1 MAAVKDIFAFLDG
14 KAPFQYQLGFDNAG
28 FLVGRGDWAV
38 TRLLVALDITL
49 EVIQEAVERGCQLIV
64 SHHPVIWDKLGQVT
78 DESLTGRKVLALIQH
93 GIAAICAHTNLDAV
107 EEGVNTQLARRVGLS
122 DTVPLEEDGV
132 DDQGRPYG
140 IGRVGEL
147 PEAMSLPDFTA
158 QVKRGLG
165 LSGVRVLDAGVPV
178 HRVAVGGGAC
188 GGMLGQVKAMG
199 CDTFL
204 TAELKHDVY
213 LEARALGVNLLD
225 AGHYSTEAVVCP
237 TLAAWLG
244 EAFPEVE
251 VLQAQRQGEVFAYL

>member
-1 MAAVKDIFAFLDG
+1 M
-14 KAPFQYQLGFDNAG
+14 
-28 FLVGRGDWAV
+28 
-38 TRLLVALDITL
+38 
-49 EVIQEAVERGCQLIV
+49 
-64 SHHPVIWDKLGQVT
+64 
-78 DESLTGRKVLALIQH
+78 
-93 GIAAICAHTNLDAV
+93 

-204 TAELKHDVY
+204 TAELKHDIY

>member
-28 FLVGRGDWAV
+28 FLVGRGDWEV
-38 TRLLVALDITL
+38 SKLLVALDITP

-132 DDQGRPYG
+132 E
-140 IGRVGEL
+140 IGRASCRE
-147 PEAMSLPDFTA
+147 
-158 QVKRGLG
+158 
-165 LSGVRVLDAGVPV
+165 RV
-178 HRVAVGGGAC
+178 
-188 GGMLGQVKAMG
+188 
-199 CDTFL
+199 
-204 TAELKHDVY
+204 
-213 LEARALGVNLLD
+213 
-225 AGHYSTEAVVCP
+225 
-237 TLAAWLG
+237 
-244 EAFPEVE
+244 
-251 VLQAQRQGEVFAYL
+251 